1 MSPQLLERLQA
12 LRLQVADFSESFV
25 RSAGHGGQ
33 NVNKVSTCVQLTHL
47 PSGISVKCM
56 EHRSQAQNRETA
68 WRRLLDKMEEARRH
82 KALERQDARERQ
94 RRRNRRPSKA
104 ARARNVEAKRVRAQ
118 KKQFRTR
125 PGLS

>member
-12 LRLQVADFSESFV
+12 LRLHAADFSESFV

-82 KALERQDARERQ
+82 KVLERQDARERQ
-94 RRRNRRPSKA
+94 RRRHRRPSKA
-104 ARARNVEAKRVRAQ
+104 ARARNVEAKRAHAQ
-118 KKQFRTR
+118 KKQFRSKT
-125 PGLS
+125 GLS